1 MAVFQSGKWI
11 AFEMDL
17 GNQDQ
22 REAFLEGKVPTGAR
36 LIK

>member
-1 MAVFQSGKWI
+1 MAVLGPDRRWI

-22 REAFLEGKVPTGAR
+22 RAEFLVGQVPRGVKTF
-36 LIK
+36 